1 MGRFWRRNG
10 LNTIQTAL
18 NTSFICIE
26 NMNHDNFHW
35 HSSICTESCL
45 VNSCSKYSRLPGF
58 GTGGHPHWLPPG
70 LCSLISDSLSSVIL
84 KQRTSSHL
92 LHPCSICMNCDGG
105 WVSLFALSLCRCVTV
120 KFPEKPGDGTNWAR
134 KSVTCFYWSF
144 LYTRGVDLTHA
155 YSFTVLHTRLLL
167 SHGYLFITI
176 QWASVVLLYPC
187 RFCLLPN
194 NLFSFCLFENLF

>member
-1 MGRFWRRNG
+1 MLNNKIQPECWVVFQTWLPPLIGRSGNIAWTWCHFLPIIKKKWKQPSMKCSELGVG
-10 LNTIQTAL
+10 LAAFVQIRQIRMQVNCGPIL
-18 NTSFICIE
+18 EKKRVEHYSNCFKHIIYMHR

-105 WVSLFALSLCRCVTV
+105 WVSLFAFESLQMCDSEVSREARRRYKLS
-120 KFPEKPGDGTNWAR
+120 
-134 KSVTCFYWSF
+134 
-144 LYTRGVDLTHA
+144 
-155 YSFTVLHTRLLL
+155 
-167 SHGYLFITI
+167 
-176 QWASVVLLYPC
+176 
-187 RFCLLPN
+187 
-194 NLFSFCLFENLF
+194 